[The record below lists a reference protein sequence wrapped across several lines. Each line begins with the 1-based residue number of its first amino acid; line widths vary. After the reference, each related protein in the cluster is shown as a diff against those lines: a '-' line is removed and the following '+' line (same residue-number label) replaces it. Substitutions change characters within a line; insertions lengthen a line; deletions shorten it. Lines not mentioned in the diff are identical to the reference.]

1 MAQNADSKYSE
12 KRGVDRQAFPKYPKQ
27 VHNIFAIK
35 KQLKES
41 AQNEV
46 DFLPAEKCQMF
57 P

>member
-1 MAQNADSKYSE
+1 MVQNADSKYSE
-12 KRGVDRQAFPKYPKQ
+12 KRGVDRQAFPKYRKQ
-27 VHNIFAIK
+27 VRNIFAIK

-46 DFLPAEKCQMF
+46 NFLPAEKCQMF